1 MVLQKIGGCR
11 LAVRL
16 VRCHPDQQL
25 VHLAVGEG
33 AFRKIGKGIGRAF
46 CEILN
51 GHGVNGR
58 GRVHCRL
65 RCLALCLRD
74 AIFKMSLIN
83 AAAEIDF
90 NHLVFAEDGGRCP
103 VIAEPG
109 LLALVCLCERTVE
122 ARGGA
127 WVDQLKSCVRELQR
141 REEVAARDLAVPTG
155 GTADEAGLRRV
166 FGMLKSFACF
176 LTPAMVASSGISS
189 TMYFGTQ
196 KPSSPPSERDFPAM
210 RRRFSSMPFCS
221 ASAKELVQSSGAI
234 SGSPF
239 SIIEVPVGIVS
250 PVISSASQP

>member
-1 MVLQKIGGCR
+1 MVLQKIGCCR

-16 VRCHPDQQL
+16 VRCHPNQQL

-65 RCLALCLRD
+65 RCLAICLRD
-74 AIFKMSLIN
+74 AIFKMGLID

-166 FGMLKSFACF
+166 FGMLKEFRVFFDAGDGREFRHFVDHVFRYPEALLAAVGEGFSGDAETLLINALLQRFGKGIGPKF
-176 LTPAMVASSGISS
+176 GRYPARLFQSL
-189 TMYFGTQ
+189 
-196 KPSSPPSERDFPAM
+196 
-210 RRRFSSMPFCS
+210 RFRS
-221 ASAKELVQSSGAI
+221 ASCRR
-234 SGSPF
+234 
-239 SIIEVPVGIVS
+239 
-250 PVISSASQP
+250 